1 MFINI
6 PMIYFLYILFILI
19 FVVIDQIIKSTV
31 VNNIAL
37 NQVIVLI
44 RNFFNLTYVRNYGA
58 GFSILQNA
66 TVFLSLISIVA
77 CVVLFYYL
85 IKTDKK
91 DLVSKISYLLIISG
105 AIGNLI
111 DRLKLGYVIDFLD
124 FKIFGYDFPVFN
136 IADCYITIGCFILII
151 KVLLESKNARV
162 QS

>member
-1 MFINI
+1 VFINI

-19 FVVIDQIIKSTV
+19 FVVIDQIIKNTV

>member
-91 DLVSKISYLLIISG
+91 DIVSKISYLLIISG

>member
-1 MFINI
+1 
-6 PMIYFLYILFILI
+6 MIYFLYILFILI

-44 RNFFNLTYVRNYGA
+44 RNFFNLTYVRNFGA

>member
-1 MFINI
+1 
-6 PMIYFLYILFILI
+6 MIYFLYILFILI
-19 FVVIDQIIKSTV
+19 FVVIDQIIKNTV

-77 CVVLFYYL
+77 CIVLFYYL

>member
-151 KVLLESKNARV
+151 KVLLESKNVRV

>member
-1 MFINI
+1 
-6 PMIYFLYILFILI
+6 MIYFLYILFILI
-19 FVVIDQIIKSTV
+19 FVVIDQIIKNTV

>member
-19 FVVIDQIIKSTV
+19 FVVIDQIIKNTV

>member
-1 MFINI
+1 
-6 PMIYFLYILFILI
+6 MIYFLYILFILI

-91 DLVSKISYLLIISG
+91 DLVSKISYLLRISG

>member
-1 MFINI
+1 
-6 PMIYFLYILFILI
+6 MIYFLYILFILI

-91 DLVSKISYLLIISG
+91 DIVSKISYLLIISG

>member
-1 MFINI
+1 
-6 PMIYFLYILFILI
+6 MIYFLYILFILI